1 MLGARGREPGIFD
14 QVLDVVRRARR
25 FIVLDYSLFAGTAAA
40 SAPQRRI
47 AAELSDAL
55 LARRRALPDLKAVH
69 HRSGERGYGAAPSAQ
84 LQLLATAVSRSW

>member
-1 MLGARGREPGIFD
+1 VSQGIFD
-14 QVLDVVRRARR
+14 QVLEVVRQARR

-55 LARRRALPDLKAVH
+55 LARRARCL
-69 HRSGERGYGAAPSAQ
+69 
-84 LQLLATAVSRSW
+84 T